1 MRSPSSP
8 SALGSCHRLIFS
20 SEVLNLVAPHS
31 LLWLCYITC
40 SSKVCSVTAS
50 VRITSSI
57 KSPDNL
63 SRRPMI
69 TEHWPWASHYT
80 GKVVPGD
87 RRTDRLQGWGI
98 QRKHTG
104 RSVRHFGERSSRS
117 RCVYGILRSLWAL
130 ACLQGGSLAW
140 SVPTAGNTEISPQT
154 TGPLGASEE
163 KAVKESSSHLMNW
176 RSKIV
181 MIS

>member
-20 SEVLNLVAPHS
+20 SEVLNLVTPHS
-31 LLWLCYITC
+31 LLWLCYITH

-80 GKVVPGD
+80 RKVVPGD

-130 ACLQGGSLAW
+130 ACLTGRLPCLKCPHSREHRDLSTDHRAFGGFRGKS
-140 SVPTAGNTEISPQT
+140 
-154 TGPLGASEE
+154 SERVIITPHELE
-163 KAVKESSSHLMNW
+163 K
-176 RSKIV
+176 
-181 MIS
+181 